1 MLCVSTYV
9 AQSQI
14 HGLGLYAAQP
24 LRRGALIWR
33 FDPRADRILTTVE
46 LDAESLRTGRE
57 LRIHAY
63 EQEPGLWVLCGD
75 DAIYMNHDD
84 EPSCDDPDPQ
94 RTVARRD
101 IAIGEELT
109 VDYRLF
115 DRAAASWLRSSR
127 TA

>member
-24 LRRGALIWR
+24 LRRGALVWQ
-33 FDPRADRILTTVE
+33 FDPRADRVLTTAE
-46 LDAESLRTGRE
+46 LDAESRSTGRE

-75 DAIYMNHDD
+75 DAIYMNHAED
-84 EPSCDDPDPQ
+84 PSCDDPDPR

-115 DRAAASWLRSSR
+115 DCAAGSWLPSAR

>member
-1 MLCVSTYV
+1 MGVQTRRPKSPTSPSRATLLAVCLV
-9 AQSQI
+9 AA
-14 HGLGLYAAQP
+14 G
-24 LRRGALIWR
+24 
-33 FDPRADRILTTVE
+33 
-46 LDAESLRTGRE
+46 
-57 LRIHAY
+57 
-63 EQEPGLWVLCGD
+63 CGD